1 MVFLFLFL
9 RNKFQFTY
17 AAFSHHLTAAM
28 LIFPNNELSFFL
40 GNVFFFLGKTFLLF
54 GNTNIA
60 AAKMLYNVRE
70 R

>member
-9 RNKFQFTY
+9 RNKFQFTC
-17 AAFSHHLTAAM
+17 AAFSHHLTVAM
-28 LIFPNNELSFFL
+28 LIFPNNELSLFL
-40 GNVFFFLGKTFLLF
+40 GNKLFFLGKTFLLF